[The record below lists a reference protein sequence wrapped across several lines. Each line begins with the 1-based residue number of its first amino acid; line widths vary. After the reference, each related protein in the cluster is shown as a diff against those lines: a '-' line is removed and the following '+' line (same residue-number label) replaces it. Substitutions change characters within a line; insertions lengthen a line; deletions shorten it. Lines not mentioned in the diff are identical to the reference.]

1 MRRTLVVAAWCLAAM
16 LGQAAAQESASDGTP
31 EITAETRG
39 WSLRETLIPDEEY
52 LLANPEFDILVVRV
66 LEADDRDGTNADPPA
81 VTLEIEEVLRGP
93 SRQGTVSAR
102 WYGPIWHEDLAPEG
116 GTAEAWQSRPL
127 SGPTVGDRLIVF
139 GGSGPEGVFTV
150 QAHAVYR
157 LTEANR
163 QAVFEHA
170 ARTHSVPVFI
180 ALWVGMGASALGAL
194 TLFVVSFFAEE
205 PAGRAER
212 LRLGVVACAVAA
224 LVLYV
229 IYESGISP
237 YAAIRIDLLLLWPAL
252 GLAVVLGAI
261 SLVLILRAK
270 RGS

>member
-1 MRRTLVVAAWCLAAM
+1 
-16 LGQAAAQESASDGTP
+16 
-31 EITAETRG
+31 
-39 WSLRETLIPDEEY
+39 
-52 LLANPEFDILVVRV
+52 
-66 LEADDRDGTNADPPA
+66 
-81 VTLEIEEVLRGP
+81 
-93 SRQGTVSAR
+93 
-102 WYGPIWHEDLAPEG
+102 
-116 GTAEAWQSRPL
+116 
-127 SGPTVGDRLIVF
+127 
-139 GGSGPEGVFTV
+139 
-150 QAHAVYR
+150 
-157 LTEANR
+157 
-163 QAVFEHA
+163 
-170 ARTHSVPVFI
+170 
-180 ALWVGMGASALGAL
+180 
-194 TLFVVSFFAEE
+194 VVSFFAEE